1 MDDTCIALPTL
12 CYGNIRG
19 KMQIVLLA
27 LQIITPGEEGAGP
40 NMKH

>member
-1 MDDTCIALPTL
+1 MMRVLHYLPYTTVI
-12 CYGNIRG
+12 YEG

-27 LQIITPGEEGAGP
+27 LQIITPGERGAGP